1 MTVAVPEAKDIKK
14 EIPKVTTAAPEP
26 VKDEEKKKAEPKAP
40 VVKKAP
46 SIAGVLRALLKKHA
60 DLDVVKPTFATM
72 PHIPSGSIVVNNLI
86 GGSKA
91 ADGKGQVCPGFPRRR
106 IVELYG
112 AESCGKTTM
121 ALSAIVQCQKAG
133 GVAVLLDFEHA
144 LHDGYARAV
153 GVDFDPDKLLYLKP
167 DTMEQ
172 GFKAIYLSLRA
183 GADLVVVDSVASMVP
198 KDELDKKIDDP
209 ERVGGISAP
218 LTRNLKKLAI
228 WLDKYPDRKTEPN
241 KLGMSV
247 IFINQTRSKIQ
258 TGGGHGSDED
268 QTPGGRALKFYS
280 SIRLRMTRIKSEVI
294 KKKNPVT
301 QKEISIPYGNVT
313 IVKIV
318 KSKIDSKQGQEG
330 LIFIRYGSGLD
341 DIYSVIETGVSS
353 RIVRKDG
360 AYYQY
365 GEARHQGR
373 EKFRAFLRDNP
384 KVLAELQS
392 KVVEAMFASS
402 VEIKPME
409 EQSEEDELA
418 AQISADLGDDES
430 FDAEMA
436 AEETEVISPDEG

>member
-1 MTVAVPEAKDIKK
+1 MTATAATDAKK
-14 EIPKVTTAAPEP
+14 ETPKAAAPEP
-26 VKDEEKKKAEPKAP
+26 LKEAPKEEEKKKAEPKPAA
-40 VVKKAP
+40 KKGA
-46 SIAGVLRALLKKHA
+46 SVAGLLRAMLKKHA
-60 DLDVVKPTFATM
+60 DLDVVKPTFSTM
-72 PHIPSGSIVVNNLI
+72 AHIPSGSIVVNNLI
-86 GGSKA
+86 GGSRA

-153 GVDFDPDKLLYLKP
+153 GVDFDPEKLLYLKP

-228 WLDKYPDRKTEPN
+228 WLDKYPDRKTEPH

-258 TGGGHGSDED
+258 SGGHGSDED

-341 DIYSVIETGVSS
+341 DIYSVIETGVSA
-353 RIVRKDG
+353 RVVKKDG

-365 GEARHQGR
+365 GEQRCQGR
-373 EKFRAFLRDNP
+373 EKFRVFLKDNP
-384 KVLAELQS
+384 KVLAELQA
-392 KVVEAMFASS
+392 KVVESMFASA
-402 VEIKPME
+402 VEIKPAE

-418 AQISADLGDDES
+418 AQIAADLGDDES
-430 FDAEMA
+430 FESEMKA
-436 AEETEVISPDEG
+436 DEETTLTADEE

>member
-1 MTVAVPEAKDIKK
+1 MTATAATEAKDIKK
-14 EIPKVTTAAPEP
+14 EATAPAVAAAAP
-26 VKDEEKKKAEPKAP
+26 KEEKPKAEPKAAA
-40 VVKKAP
+40 KKGP
-46 SIAGVLRALLKKHA
+46 SIAGTLRALLKKHA
-60 DLDVVKPTFATM
+60 DLDVVKPTFSTM
-72 PHIPSGSIVVNNLI
+72 GHIPSGSIVVNNLI
-86 GGSKA
+86 GGSRA

-106 IVELYG
+106 IVEMYG

-198 KDELDKKIDDP
+198 KDELEKKIDDP

-258 TGGGHGSDED
+258 SGGHGTDED

-280 SIRLRMTRIKSEVI
+280 SIRLRMTRIRSEVV
-294 KKKNPVT
+294 KKKNPIT

-341 DIYSVIETGVSS
+341 DIYSVIETGVGQ

-360 AYYQY
+360 AFYSY
-365 GEARHQGR
+365 GDQKHQGR
-373 EKFRAFLRDNP
+373 EKFRVFLRDNP
-384 KVLAELQS
+384 KVLADLQG
-392 KVVEAMFASS
+392 KVVEAMFATA
-402 VEIKPME
+402 VEVKPME
-409 EQSEEDELA
+409 EQSEEDQLA
-418 AQISADLGDDES
+418 AEISADLGDDES
-430 FDAEMA
+430 FSAEMA
-436 AEETEVISPDEG
+436 AEEETVLSSDEE